1 MDEKIEWKKSPS
13 QWMNLGVFL
22 LAGVIAVAIGVTAVF
37 SAMPLLWLGLVFP
50 VGWVVWAY
58 LTVRCQVYELTS
70 QRLRKYEGVLNQ
82 KIDELELYRIKDMT
96 MTRPF
101 VYRLVGLST
110 LVLQTSDRSHPEVK
124 IEAVRDALNLRE
136 ILRRQVEYWRDKKR
150 VREVDF
156 EDAEGES
163 MDML

>member
-1 MDEKIEWKKSPS
+1 MDEKVEWKKSPS
-13 QWMNLGVFL
+13 QWLNLGVFL
-22 LAGVIAVAIGVTAVF
+22 LAALLALVIVFAAILLVT
-37 SAMPLLWLGLVFP
+37 PLLWLGLVVP
-50 VGWVVWAY
+50 VGWAVWSY
-58 LTVRCQVYELTS
+58 LTVRCKVYELTS

-82 KIDELELYRIKDMT
+82 RIDELELYRIKDMT

-101 VYRLVGLST
+101 VYRLAGLST

-136 ILRRQVEYWRDKKR
+136 ILRRQIEYWRDKKR

-156 EDAEGES
+156 EDGEGES
-163 MDML
+163 MDLL